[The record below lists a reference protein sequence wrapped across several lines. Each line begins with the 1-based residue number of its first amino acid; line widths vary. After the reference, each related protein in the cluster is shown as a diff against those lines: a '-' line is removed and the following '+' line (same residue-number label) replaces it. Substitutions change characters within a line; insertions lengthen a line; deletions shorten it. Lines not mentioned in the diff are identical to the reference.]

1 MFIGYFFVSLK
12 ENKAM
17 KKLTV
22 REFITAIKGETS
34 YKQLGV
40 MLGAKKESTAF
51 NRTLTKNNLKIR
63 DVIKLLKIH
72 GSDLIITYKG
82 EQIKIL

>member
-1 MFIGYFFVSLK
+1 MFISYFFVSLK

-40 MLGAKKESTAF
+40 MLGAKQESTAF
-51 NRTLTKNNLKIR
+51 NRTLTKNNLKVR
-63 DVIKLLKIH
+63 DFIKLLNIY
-72 GSDLIITYKG
+72 GSDLVITYKG
-82 EQIKIL
+82 EKIKIL